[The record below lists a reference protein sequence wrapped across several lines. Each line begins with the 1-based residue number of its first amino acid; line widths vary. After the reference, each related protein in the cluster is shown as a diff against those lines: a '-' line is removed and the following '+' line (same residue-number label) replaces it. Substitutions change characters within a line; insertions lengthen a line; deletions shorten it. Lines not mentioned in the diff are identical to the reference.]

1 MDKNCLQVSAVVR
14 GGSTGSAEPVNFLRR
29 VREPVNFLETNIS
42 SSMFHCFGILWVKT
56 AFRTHQLKILTTPL
70 KSVQYLRKQL
80 QGWGDFIFYPKR

>member
-1 MDKNCLQVSAVVR
+1 
-14 GGSTGSAEPVNFLRR
+14 
-29 VREPVNFLETNIS
+29 
-42 SSMFHCFGILWVKT
+42 MFHCFGILWVKT